1 MAKKGPHEWSP
12 RDRLE
17 VLEKLA
23 RELVGDGK
31 SPNLFFVSCEG
42 NIILISRDFDVAYEK
57 WLQHADQRDHE
68 SALEDRQTG
77 VIASVEPESDEP
89 GADLVVHDDAEGFGF
104 L

>member
-42 NIILISRDFDVAYEK
+42 NIILISKDFDVAYAE
-57 WLQHADQRDHE
+57 WREHARARDHE
-68 SALEDRQTG
+68 SALEDRKTG

-89 GADLVVHDDAEGFGF
+89 GARLLVHDDSELFGF
-104 L
+104 V